1 MENVTYQRRL
11 KLILFKDIHVAPILA
26 GTKTQTRRIWK
37 KPRAKIRAIHLAK
50 TKMIS
55 KEFFAKLEILDVYR
69 EPLIEITDEDAKAEG
84 YNNAAAYFVAFCKI
98 NHLKKVPDILVYVV
112 KFKVVS

>member
-1 MENVTYQRRL
+1 ML
-11 KLILFKDIHVAPILA
+11 LFKPEHVAPILA

-37 KPRAKIRAIHLAK
+37 AKRAKVGSIHLAK

-55 KEFFAKLEILDVYR
+55 KEFFAKLEILDVYQ
-69 EPLIEITDEDAKAEG
+69 ESLKEISDEDAKAEG
-84 YNNAAAYFVAFCKI
+84 YNNAAAYFVAFCEI

-112 KFKVVS
+112 KFEEVA